1 MHRDAGQASFA
12 EALVRGGG
20 NRRLERISALLDW
33 ASLEA
38 LLGGVYA
45 SATGRPSYPPLVLF
59 KLLLL
64 QGWYGLS
71 DPAMEEAVADRLSFR
86 RFACLSLDEA
96 VPDHSTISRFRTLL
110 AERGLAEAAFAL
122 VTSQLDGLGVTI
134 KGGTLIDATVIEAAA
149 AEPPRQ
155 KGGGRSEAD
164 PDAAWVKRPDGS
176 ARFGYKLHAAVDLG
190 TGIVRRAAVTPAN
203 VADVD
208 LGHALVIGDERSVVV
223 YPERRRRRRR
233 RADKGYVGPRLRE
246 RLIAGKIRNR
256 VQHKAQKN
264 KPLTARQR
272 LRNRLIGRVR
282 GRVEGVFGALKRSYG
297 LARMRYMGLSRNAAA
312 TFLTLIAWNLARA
325 ADRTA

>member
-1 MHRDAGQASFA
+1 MHREAGQASFA

-20 NRRLERISALLDW
+20 NRRLDRILGLLDW

-38 LLGGVYA
+38 LLKDVYA

-59 KLLLL
+59 KVLLL

-71 DPAMEEAVADRLSFR
+71 DPAMEEALGDRLSFR
-86 RFACLSLDEA
+86 RFAGLGLDEA

-110 AERGLAEAAFAL
+110 AERGLAEALFDE
-122 VTSQLDGLGVTI
+122 VTGQLDGRGVTI

-164 PDAAWVKRPDGS
+164 PDAAWVKRADGS

-203 VADVD
+203 VADVG
-208 LGHALVIGDERSVVV
+208 LGHELVIGDERSV
-223 YPERRRRRRR
+223 Y
-233 RADKGYVGPRLRE
+233 ADKAYVGPRLRE
-246 RLIAGKIRNR
+246 RLKAGGIRDR
-256 VQHKAQKN
+256 VQQKAQKN
-264 KPLTARQR
+264 KPLTPRQR
-272 LRNRLIGRVR
+272 RRNRLIGRIR
-282 GRVEGVFGALKRSYG
+282 GRIEGVFGTLKRSYG

-325 ADRTA
+325 ADQTA

>member
-1 MHRDAGQASFA
+1 MHREAGQVSFA

-59 KLLLL
+59 KVLLL

-71 DPAMEEAVADRLSFR
+71 DPAMEEALADRLSFR
-86 RFACLSLDEA
+86 RFAGLGLDEA

-122 VTSQLDGLGVTI
+122 VTSQLDGRGVTI
-134 KGGTLIDATVIEAAA
+134 KAGTLIDATVIEAAA

-164 PDAAWVKRPDGS
+164 PDAAWVKRSDGS

-208 LGHALVIGDERSVVV
+208 LGHELVIGDERTV
-223 YPERRRRRRR
+223 Y
-233 RADKGYVGPRLRE
+233 ADKGYVGPRLRE
-246 RLIAGKIRNR
+246 RLEAAGIRNR
-256 VQHKAQKN
+256 VQQKAQKN
-264 KPLTARQR
+264 KPLTPRQHR
-272 LRNRLIGRVR
+272 RNRLIGRIR
-282 GRVEGVFGALKRSYG
+282 GRIEGVFGTLKRSYG
-297 LARMRYMGLSRNAAA
+297 LARMRYMSLSRNAAA

-325 ADRTA
+325 ADQTA

>member
-1 MHRDAGQASFA
+1 MHREAGQASFA

-45 SATGRPSYPPLVLF
+45 SGTGRPSYPPLVLF
-59 KLLLL
+59 KVLLL

-71 DPAMEEAVADRLSFR
+71 DPAMEEALADRLSFR
-86 RFACLSLDEA
+86 RFAGLGLDEA

-110 AERGLAEAAFAL
+110 AGRGLAEAAFVL
-122 VTSQLDGLGVTI
+122 VTSQLDDRGVTI

-164 PDAAWVKRPDGS
+164 PDAAWVKRADGS

-203 VADVD
+203 VADVE
-208 LGHALVIGDERSVVV
+208 LGHELVIGDERIV
-223 YPERRRRRRR
+223 Y
-233 RADKGYVGPRLRE
+233 ADKGYVGPRLRD
-246 RLIAGKIRNR
+246 RLEAGGIRNR
-256 VQHKAQKN
+256 VQQKAQKN
-264 KPLTARQR
+264 KPLTPRQHR
-272 LRNRLIGRVR
+272 RNRLIGRIR
-282 GRVEGVFGALKRSYG
+282 GRIEGVFGTLKRSYG
-297 LARMRYMGLSRNAAA
+297 LARMRYMSLSRNAAA

>member
-1 MHRDAGQASFA
+1 
-12 EALVRGGG
+12 
-20 NRRLERISALLDW
+20 
-33 ASLEA
+33 
-38 LLGGVYA
+38 
-45 SATGRPSYPPLVLF
+45 
-59 KLLLL
+59 
-64 QGWYGLS
+64 
-71 DPAMEEAVADRLSFR
+71 
-86 RFACLSLDEA
+86 
-96 VPDHSTISRFRTLL
+96 
-110 AERGLAEAAFAL
+110 L

-208 LGHALVIGDERSVVV
+208 LGHALVIGDERSV
-223 YPERRRRRRR
+223 Y
-233 RADKGYVGPRLRE
+233 ADKGYVGPRLRE